1 MKKLLF
7 LICIA
12 LLAGGCKYF
21 KKQSAKPVE
30 VLGADTSQNEA
41 VDSSAYYGD
50 AGVAAATTP
59 SIGNKA
65 AVSGKYYMIV
75 GCFTV
80 SENADRY
87 AEKLRGMGYASE
99 ILTGVGNYQ
108 MVAAASYN
116 NYRESV
122 DAINKFRNEVTP
134 NAWVYLKR

>member
-1 MKKLLF
+1 MKKVVF

-30 VLGADTSQNEA
+30 VVEVDTNQNAA

-50 AGVAAATTP
+50 AGNAATTP
-59 SIGNKA
+59 SNGSKTAI
-65 AVSGKYYMIV
+65 SGKYYMIV

-87 AEKLRGMGYASE
+87 AQKLRGMGYASE
-99 ILTGVGNYQ
+99 ILTGIGNYQ

-116 NYRESV
+116 DYRESV
-122 DAINKFRNEVTP
+122 EAINKFRNEVTP

>member
-1 MKKLLF
+1 MKKVLF

-30 VLGADTSQNEA
+30 MVEVDSTPNDV

-50 AGVAAATTP
+50 GGNVTTTP
-59 SIGNKA
+59 SNGNKA

-87 AEKLRGMGYASE
+87 AEKLRGMGYTSE
-99 ILTGVGNYQ
+99 ILTGIGNYK

-122 DAINKFRNEVTP
+122 EAINKFRNEVTP

>member
-1 MKKLLF
+1 
-7 LICIA
+7 
-12 LLAGGCKYF
+12 LAGGCKYF

-30 VLGADTSQNEA
+30 VVEVDTNQNNA
-41 VDSSAYYGD
+41 VDSTAYYDDG
-50 AGVAAATTP
+50 ANTATAP
-59 SIGNKA
+59 SNTNKAA

-99 ILTGVGNYQ
+99 ILTGIGNFQ

-122 DAINKFRNEVTP
+122 DAISKFRNEVTP